1 MYIGI
6 KEKYILLLFDFQRF
20 STVFIDNFCFI
31 SKEKFNYLPGGS
43 LSEIVRDIE
52 RYREIDR

>member
-1 MYIGI
+1 MEIFLG
-6 KEKYILLLFDFQRF
+6 KYILLLFDFQRF

-52 RYREIDR
+52 RERES